1 MSTHKPRG
9 FITKLLAIDVET
21 TGLAFNMD
29 DPSYNTNTGETFQAI
44 SYGIIIVDAINLV
57 PIEELYI
64 EVQWDGISTWSPQ
77 AEKVHGL
84 SKQYLKENG
93 VSVADAVEQ
102 IANLLIS
109 HWGPTLPVHLLGHNP
124 AFDLAFLKRA
134 LRSEGLEIKFGNKLI
149 DTNSIGFAVYDTHN
163 SDDLFEMVGMKKRS
177 DHNALD
183 DARSA
188 LTVVKTTRLIATDCF
203 GG

>member
-1 MSTHKPRG
+1 MANNPRG

-29 DPSYNTNTGETFQAI
+29 DPSHNPNTGETFQAI
-44 SYGIIIVDAINLV
+44 SYGIIVVDAVKLI

-64 EVQWDGISTWSPQ
+64 EVQWDGTSTWSPQ

-84 SKQYLKENG
+84 SKQHLIENG
-93 VSVADAVEQ
+93 MSKSDAVEQ

-109 HWGPTLPVHLLGHNP
+109 HWGPSSPIHILGHNP
-124 AFDLAFLKRA
+124 SFDLVFLKRD
-134 LRSEGLEIKFGNKLI
+134 LRSEGLEIKFGSKI
-149 DTNSIGFAVYDTHN
+149 VDTNSIGFAVYNTHN
-163 SDDLFEMVGMKKRS
+163 SDDLFEMVGMDKRS

-183 DARSA
+183 HARSA
-188 LTVVKTTRLIATDCF
+188 LKVLQTTRLIATECF